1 MQNLPTEALNSV
13 EGRTFIIGREG
24 HIYVNDP
31 TISKH
36 HAEMSIQDGRI
47 FLRDLDSTNGTFL
60 LEDRKLVPF
69 HEGYVGLDQ
78 TVVFGKK
85 LKTPRSLI
93 RTAIAFVN

>member
-1 MQNLPTEALNSV
+1 MQNLSSEVLNSV
-13 EGRTFIIGREG
+13 EGRSFIIGREG

-36 HAEMSIQDGRI
+36 HAQMSIEDGRI
-47 FLRDLDSTNGTFL
+47 FLRDLNSTNGTFL
-60 LEDRKLVPF
+60 LEGRKLTPF

-78 TVVFGKK
+78 TIVFGKK

-93 RTAIAFVN
+93 RIAVAFTR